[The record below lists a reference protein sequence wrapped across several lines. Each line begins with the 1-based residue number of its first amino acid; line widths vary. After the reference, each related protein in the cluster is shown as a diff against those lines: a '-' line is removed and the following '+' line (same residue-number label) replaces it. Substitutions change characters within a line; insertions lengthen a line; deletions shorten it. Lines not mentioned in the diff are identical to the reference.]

1 MAKSSSSSRSWLREH
16 FSDEYVKLAQQQGYR
31 SRAVFKLAEIDERD
45 RLFKPGMIVVDL
57 GAAPGGWSQYA
68 AQRIGRRGKIIALDI
83 LPMEALPG
91 VSFIQ
96 GDFCEDAVLQELNA
110 AMAGEQADLV
120 LSDMAPNMSGMNA
133 VDQPRAMYLAELALE
148 VAVQVLKPTGTFVV
162 KLFQGEG
169 IDAFQRQVRAAF
181 SSVVV
186 RKPKASRSRSREVY
200 LLARNPK
207 PQ

>member
-45 RLFKPGMIVVDL
+45 RLFKPGMIVIDL

-96 GDFCEDAVLQELNA
+96 GDFQDDAVLRELNQ
-110 AMAGEQADLV
+110 AMAGERADLV

-148 VAVQVLKPTGTFVV
+148 MAVQMLNPSGSFLV

-169 IDAFQRQVRAAF
+169 IDAFQREVRSAF